1 MLMGKKS
8 VCITVD
14 EEVWES
20 AGEKLDSR
28 SDFCENQLRLFL
40 ELDND
45 AEDELLQQIQD
56 KRDEINVLEDRLCAF
71 RKERLTRVQDSLVFD
86 GAMVSINRVHEKLGS
101 VGKNQIKRFAKSNGV
116 PFDLLLEHCRV
127 SGLNIVNFAEVPRK

>member
-1 MLMGKKS
+1 MGKKS
-8 VCITVD
+8 VCITID

-20 AGEKLDSR
+20 AGVKLESR

-40 ELDND
+40 ELNND
-45 AEDELLQQIQD
+45 EEDELLQQIQD
-56 KRDEINVLEDRLCAF
+56 KRDEINVLEDKLCAY
-71 RKERLTRVQDSLVFD
+71 RKERLNKAQDSFVLDD
-86 GAMVSINRVHEKLGS
+86 GMVSINRIHGKLGY
-101 VGKNQIKRFAKSNGV
+101 VGKNQIKMIAKRNGV